1 VIAREDQ
8 QVFAR
13 LRRHHIDRESA
24 PVGPLRAGESAPH
37 GRFVT
42 TLADLK
48 PGQRGRV
55 IDVECGTAVGQRILQ
70 LGLLEGTEVEVI
82 RRAPAGDPLEVR
94 LMGYSLS
101 LRADEARSVVVE
113 VRE

>member
-1 VIAREDQ
+1 
-8 QVFAR
+8 
-13 LRRHHIDRESA
+13 
-24 PVGPLRAGESAPH
+24 
-37 GRFVT
+37 VT
-42 TLADLK
+42 
-48 PGQRGRV
+48 
-55 IDVECGTAVGQRILQ
+55 DVECDTAVGQRILQ

>member
-1 VIAREDQ
+1 M
-8 QVFAR
+8 FAY
-13 LRRHHIDRESA
+13 LRRRPADREAPLVGPVRAAGSA
-24 PVGPLRAGESAPH
+24 PPRHVG
-37 GRFVT
+37 T

-55 IDVECGTAVGQRILQ
+55 IEVECGTAVGQRILQ

-101 LRADEARSVVVE
+101 LRADEARSVIVE
-113 VRE
+113 VRG